1 MFVNDYLRYFQ
12 DFTYILFT
20 YLYKYLHIFIEVWLI
35 YFVNFCSIV

>member
-20 YLYKYLHIFIEVWLI
+20 YLCKYLHFLLKYGWFTL
-35 YFVNFCSIV
+35 FC